1 MVPIGWTKMECP
13 KTKEVQLRKVAKI
26 VQDRNVDYWR
36 RRNTEEIKIKDE
48 GSDKLAQNLKKECDD
63 DVMGDE

>member
-13 KTKEVQLRKVAKI
+13 RTREVQPRKVAKI

-36 RRNTEEIKIKDE
+36 KRNNDEIKIKDE
-48 GSDKLAQNLKKECDD
+48 GTGKFQQSLKKQLDD
-63 DVMGDE
+63 DS